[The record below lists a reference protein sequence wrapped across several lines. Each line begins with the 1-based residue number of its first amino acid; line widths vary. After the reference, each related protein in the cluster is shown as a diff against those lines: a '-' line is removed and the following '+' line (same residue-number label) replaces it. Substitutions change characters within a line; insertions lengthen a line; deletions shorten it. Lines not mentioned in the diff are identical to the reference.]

1 MAKTNWRTVRRFLEG
16 KPMRLTTMARVKVA
30 LKRHSQT
37 KGNPS

>member
-16 KPMRLTTMARVKVA
+16 KPMRITTLARVRTA
-30 LKRHSQT
+30 LKRYSQM